1 MLVPRE
7 QLKVAIG
14 GVVKDR
20 THYILRLLS
29 ILSLYPEAL
38 LEELFTFFFIYFVSA
53 YVKKWL
59 SCRVPPD
66 LLQTKMSALKSLF
79 ESCFITLT

>member
-38 LEELFTFFFIYFVSA
+38 LEELFTFFYIFCVSLCEEM
-53 YVKKWL
+53 V

-79 ESCFITLT
+79 ESCFIALT

>member
-38 LEELFTFFFIYFVSA
+38 LEELFPFFYIFCVSLCEEMVVLPSPSRPVA
-53 YVKKWL
+53 DQNVCTEK
-59 SCRVPPD
+59 P
-66 LLQTKMSALKSLF
+66 F
-79 ESCFITLT
+79 